1 MIYARI
7 VLALSAIMYAG
18 FGTAYLARPK
28 AMAKLTHFELPTPTA
43 VTEIR
48 AFYGGMELGLA
59 ALLVVC
65 AIRPAWAGAG
75 LLALALLSGG
85 AAVARLVG
93 FAADGSATPLLWKVL
108 AAEVLV
114 AVLGVVG
121 LVILKRP

>member
-7 VLALSAIMYAG
+7 VLVVSALMYAG
-18 FGTAYLARPK
+18 FGAAYLARPK
-28 AMAKLTHFELPTPTA
+28 AMAKLTHFELPSPTA

-48 AFYGGMELGLA
+48 AFYGGIELGLA

-65 AIRPAWAGAG
+65 AVRPAWAGAG

-85 AAVARLVG
+85 AALARLIG
-93 FAADGSATPLLWKVL
+93 FAVDGSATPFLWKVF
-108 AAEVLV
+108 AAEAFV

-121 LVILKRP
+121 LVLPRPG